1 MKCFDRLLTYPYF
14 SAYWLIENETKMVRL
29 SKFEDGKEEI
39 LKDFEIKSERDEE
52 HFDKL
57 RKIQPRSESK
67 FQINILLIILINY

>member
-1 MKCFDRLLTYPYF
+1 
-14 SAYWLIENETKMVRL
+14 MVHL

-67 FQINILLIILINY
+67 SQINILLIIIINY